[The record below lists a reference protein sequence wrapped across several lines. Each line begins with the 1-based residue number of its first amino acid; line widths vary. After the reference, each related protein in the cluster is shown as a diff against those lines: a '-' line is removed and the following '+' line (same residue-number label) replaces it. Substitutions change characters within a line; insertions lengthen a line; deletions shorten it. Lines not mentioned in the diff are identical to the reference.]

1 MTVILKPAGRTL
13 KEFQPLK
20 PAEQKLL
27 EACRL
32 GVQPVVGGGCFR
44 FDQTAR
50 RMNGRGG
57 TGREN
62 KGAMNRAPT
71 GFRTVG
77 AQFIAPDLPPKFIT
91 PDSSPAPSTF
101 HPDIHHRRSIRLRN
115 YDYSQAGA
123 YFITLCTQKRECL
136 FGAVVCDGMR
146 LNDAG
151 CIVQDIW
158 NALPGHYP
166 CVELDCFVVMPNHI
180 HGIVVLNGAGARFIA
195 PDHDGA
201 TNSGAMNRAPT
212 LGEITRAFK
221 ARCTHGINQLRKTQ
235 GASIW
240 QRNYYEH
247 IIRSEPSL
255 QEIREYIANNPA
267 QWAIDRENPDAVWRD
282 GSGRDESRPYE
293 SATKDAKVNKA

>member
-1 MTVILKPAGRTL
+1 MNVR
-13 KEFQPLK
+13 
-20 PAEQKLL
+20 
-27 EACRL
+27 
-32 GVQPVVGGGCFR
+32 GVTGC
-44 FDQTAR
+44 
-50 RMNGRGG
+50 G
-57 TGREN
+57 N

-77 AQFIAPDLPPKFIT
+77 AQFIAPDLPPKLIT
-91 PDSSPAPSTF
+91 PDSSPDPSTF

-115 YDYSQAGA
+115 YDYLQAGA

-195 PDHDGA
+195 PDHDGS

-212 LGEITRAFK
+212 VGEIIRAFK

-247 IIRSEPSL
+247 IIRSESSL
-255 QEIREYIANNPA
+255 QETREYIANNPA
-267 QWAIDRENPDAVWRD
+267 QWANDRENPNAVGARFIAPNDD
-282 GSGRDESRPYE
+282 GAGIQGTENQGAMNRAPTDGR
-293 SATKDAKVNKA
+293 